1 MQIAQVLSGF
11 TAGEADILRRA
22 MGKKKRAELE
32 KQKARFI
39 DGAYQNGIQKDIAAG
54 IFLKI
59 EPFAEYGFNKSH
71 AAAYAII
78 AYQTAYL
85 KTHFTNEFFSAS
97 MSMEM
102 SNQKKLGEFYEELK
116 RLNINII
123 SPDINLCNA
132 DFYSDTKN
140 FYYALGALKNVGYEA
155 ISNIVKEREKNG
167 KFKSLN
173 DFINRF
179 NPKDINK
186 LQLEAL
192 TKAGAFDSTFKERK
206 SIFESIP
213 NLISKSKNIFENK
226 SLNQIDLFAN
236 SEETKNNEI
245 VNNFG
250 EWNFQE
256 KMAKEFETVGFFISD
271 HPLNQYRDIFK
282 DFNILSYKNIN
293 NDKEINEGS
302 IAATIL
308 KIQEKK
314 TQKGTSYAII
324 KFSDQSSIFELFVF
338 SDTFELN
345 RGKIKEG
352 NSVILTLQ
360 KISKQNEP
368 QSIRLNVKK
377 IISLDD
383 LINRPINSISFK
395 VRNVEEV
402 DILSKM
408 LKKGGDV
415 EVSINVVSS
424 DKAYKVKLKD
434 RRFIDRKTVNLIKN
448 QGILSTIH

>member
-1 MQIAQVLSGF
+1 
-11 TAGEADILRRA
+11 

-116 RLNINII
+116 RLNMKII

-173 DFINRF
+173 EFINRV

-186 LQLEAL
+186 LQMEAL
-192 TKAGAFDSTFKERK
+192 TKAGAFDNIFKDRK
-206 SIFESIP
+206 SIFEAIP
-213 NLISKSKNIFENK
+213 NLITKSKNIFENK
-226 SLNQIDLFAN
+226 SLNQIDLFTN
-236 SEETKNNEI
+236 SEESNDNEI
-245 VNNFG
+245 VDNLG
-250 EWNFQE
+250 EWNFHE
-256 KMAKEFETVGFFISD
+256 KMAKEFETFGFFISD
-271 HPLNQYRDIFK
+271 HPLNQYQDIFK
-282 DFNILSYKNIN
+282 EFNILSYN
-293 NDKEINEGS
+293 NVNEDKEISEGS

-324 KFSDQSSIFELFVF
+324 KFSDQSSIFELFIF

-345 RGKIKEG
+345 RSKIKEG
-352 NSVILTLQ
+352 NSVILTIQ
-360 KISKQNEP
+360 KITKQNEP
-368 QSIRLNVKK
+368 QSIRLNVKN

-383 LINRPINSISFK
+383 LINKPINSISFK
-395 VRNVEEV
+395 VKNVDEV
-402 DILSKM
+402 NILSKM

-415 EVSINVVSS
+415 EVNINIVSS

-434 RRFIDRKTVNLIKN
+434 KRLIDRKTVNLIKN
-448 QGILSTIH
+448 QGISATIH

>member
-1 MQIAQVLSGF
+1 LC
-11 TAGEADILRRA
+11 
-22 MGKKKRAELE
+22 
-32 KQKARFI
+32 
-39 DGAYQNGIQKDIAAG
+39 
-54 IFLKI
+54 
-59 EPFAEYGFNKSH
+59 KS
-71 AAAYAII
+71 
-78 AYQTAYL
+78 
-85 KTHFTNEFFSAS
+85 
-97 MSMEM
+97 
-102 SNQKKLGEFYEELK
+102 
-116 RLNINII
+116 
-123 SPDINLCNA
+123 

-173 DFINRF
+173 DFINRV

-186 LQLEAL
+186 LQMEAL
-192 TKAGAFDSTFKERK
+192 TKAGAFDSIFKERK

-236 SEETKNNEI
+236 SEESNSSDVVDNL
-245 VNNFG
+245 G
-250 EWNFQE
+250 EWIFQE

-271 HPLNQYRDIFK
+271 HPLNQYQDIFK
-282 DFNILSYKNIN
+282 EFNILSYKNVN
-293 NDKEINEGS
+293 EDKEISEGS
-302 IAATIL
+302 VAATIL

-324 KFSDQSSIFELFVF
+324 KFSDQSSIFELFIF

-345 RGKIKEG
+345 RSKIKEG
-352 NSVILTLQ
+352 NSVILTIQ
-360 KISKQNEP
+360 KINKQNEP
-368 QSIRLNVKK
+368 QSTRLNVKK

-383 LINRPINSISFK
+383 LINKPINSISFK
-395 VRNVEEV
+395 VKNVDEV
-402 DILSKM
+402 DRLSKM

-415 EVSINVVSS
+415 EVNINVVSN

-448 QGILSTIH
+448 QGISTTIH